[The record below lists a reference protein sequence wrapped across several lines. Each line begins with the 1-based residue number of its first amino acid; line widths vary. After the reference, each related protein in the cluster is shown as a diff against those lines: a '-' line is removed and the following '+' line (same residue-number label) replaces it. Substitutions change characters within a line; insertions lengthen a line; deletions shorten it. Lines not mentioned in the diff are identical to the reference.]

1 MESNKSRHNKRKRN
15 IAKFIFVLVFIIII
29 GFIIFSVIKGNKKDG
44 LEGTWTV
51 DGITNYEFDG
61 KGNGKLKVPTNEYK
75 FTYVLQNN
83 KIYMDYESD
92 KATDS
97 DYEYSLENGKLEL
110 KGIKSTTGTFTL
122 TKE

>member
-1 MESNKSRHNKRKRN
+1 MENERTRQNRRKGNK
-15 IAKFIFVLVFIIII
+15 AKLVFALILIIII
-29 GFIIFSVIKGNKKDG
+29 GFIIFSVIKNNKKDE
-44 LEGTWTV
+44 LEGNWTV

-61 KGNGKLKVPTNEYK
+61 KGNGKLKVPSNEYK

-83 KIYMDYESD
+83 KIYIDYESD

-97 DYEYSLENGKLEL
+97 DYEYSLDNNKLEL